1 LCFYRGIS
9 KQGKYYKALKCL
21 VDRSDRRGKTKDIF
35 FYFYKKKF
43 MEKTTLGNIE
53 NQQEVIFEIS
63 SSKRVLIFVLQD
75 NYLYIFKIYAFN
87 LKVYFNSK

>member
-1 LCFYRGIS
+1 
-9 KQGKYYKALKCL
+9 
-21 VDRSDRRGKTKDIF
+21 
-35 FYFYKKKF
+35 